1 MNRRF
6 FSALMFESSK
16 NYGFL
21 TVATFSYDFTM
32 TLDFIVENYCVV
44 IYIESTINLLR
55 ESLYVFIRLS
65 TSTSFNS
72 GTVDSTKVV

>member
-6 FSALMFESSK
+6 FSALTSESSK

-32 TLDFIVENYCVV
+32 ILNFNVQNYCV
-44 IYIESTINLLR
+44 IYIESTINLLHANHFTFLFD
-55 ESLYVFIRLS
+55 SLQVRPSIQARL
-65 TSTSFNS
+65 TQR
-72 GTVDSTKVV
+72 K